1 MSNDDKIESVIGEL
15 DRLSAD
21 LSVMLSRVAAL
32 RQTVEFM
39 RRDTGNAQEERP
51 SDAEIPAACEPDP
64 EPEMLAGEMMAEGE
78 IATAEQPSADNLAD
92 SCTAA
97 CDESEM
103 PADDSADEAVSDAV
117 SAGDDLRKWFT
128 INDRYRFRRELFG
141 NDNIAMTDTINMIS
155 AMGSLAEVEDYVY
168 SDLEWDRDNDE
179 VKAFMDIVAFR
190 FSKRY

>member
-39 RRDTGNAQEERP
+39 RRMTDHVPEHSVA
-51 SDAEIPAACEPDP
+51 DAEVPVDQQP
-64 EPEMLAGEMMAEGE
+64 EPEAEELAEDVMTEGV
-78 IATAEQPSADNLAD
+78 LA
-92 SCTAA
+92 
-97 CDESEM
+97 ESEDAANEIPEVECTHECEQDL
-103 PADDSADEAVSDAV
+103 PADDSSDDV
-117 SAGDDLRKWFT
+117 SAETVSSGDDLRKWFT

-141 NDNIAMTDTINMIS
+141 NDNIAMTDTINLIS
-155 AMGSLAEVEDYVY
+155 AMASLPEVEDYVY
-168 SDLEWDRDNDE
+168 SDLEWDRDNEE